1 MGDVHR
7 QIILLNEGNP
17 KCCQLFTV
25 NQDVF
30 VLKVWGFVLGA
41 GSDSIGV

>member
-1 MGDVHR
+1 M
-7 QIILLNEGNP
+7 LPAE
-17 KCCQLFTV
+17 FTV

-41 GSDSIGV
+41 GSDSICV